1 MLFSVCITIL
11 GNASAG
17 GSPISQPKFN
27 LSLFISLFFM
37 AAQLKLLDFFMKK
50 VKL

>member
-27 LSLFISLFFM
+27 LSLFISLFFYGGTN
-37 AAQLKLLDFFMKK
+37 LSCLTFL
-50 VKL
+50 

>member
-27 LSLFISLFFM
+27 LSLLISLFLM
-37 AAQLKLLDFFMKK
+37 AALIKAAWLFYEES
-50 VKL
+50 